1 MKSVILC
8 EGKDDLWFIAYYLH
22 KVANWMLDKN
32 SPGWRHMKI
41 PVDAPKQ
48 SCVYF
53 YNRSTND
60 SLAIVS
66 VGGQDRLKQKI
77 EQIEHINDSYPSDP
91 IGSIVIFRD
100 RDDRETQELLLTMQ
114 GWFHDLVVLQNKQ
127 ISVIEK
133 NIDEIAFSV
142 NVLPIIIPYEEQGA
156 IETLLLEAL
165 EQKGDEEALIRH
177 TAHEYV
183 YNIKGQ
189 VNNYLQKQRLVT
201 KSEYSAAIAITNPDH
216 STALFQEMM
225 LTFEW
230 ENTPVAKN
238 LFQKILL
245 AVTTPSLS

>member
-133 NIDEIAFSV
+133 ISM
-142 NVLPIIIPYEEQGA
+142 
-156 IETLLLEAL
+156 
-165 EQKGDEEALIRH
+165 K
-177 TAHEYV
+177 
-183 YNIKGQ
+183 
-189 VNNYLQKQRLVT
+189 
-201 KSEYSAAIAITNPDH
+201 
-216 STALFQEMM
+216 
-225 LTFEW
+225 
-230 ENTPVAKN
+230 
-238 LFQKILL
+238 
-245 AVTTPSLS
+245 

>member
-1 MKSVILC
+1 M
-8 EGKDDLWFIAYYLH
+8 
-22 KVANWMLDKN
+22 
-32 SPGWRHMKI
+32 
-41 PVDAPKQ
+41 
-48 SCVYF
+48 
-53 YNRSTND
+53 
-60 SLAIVS
+60 
-66 VGGQDRLKQKI
+66 
-77 EQIEHINDSYPSDP
+77 
-91 IGSIVIFRD
+91 
-100 RDDRETQELLLTMQ
+100 
-114 GWFHDLVVLQNKQ
+114 
-127 ISVIEK
+127 
-133 NIDEIAFSV
+133 